1 MYTILPILLK
11 AHVLY
16 TVSMY
21 AMPAYAGS
29 TIRAY
34 SPNCL
39 IDTWKLQTNSVI
51 WKFHDIWNHMIFRS
65 QRCHVTGFEI
75 WNLQM
80 SHTSNKLSGNSSQY
94 ELSLLR
100 MNILL
105 VNFIKSSSWFLDGGC
120 ANRHI
125 FVLNVHWLTGL

>member
-1 MYTILPILLK
+1 MVQRDTQLRNQSCHVTGLDVWKVQDLSQHDTLL
-11 AHVLY
+11 
-16 TVSMY
+16 
-21 AMPAYAGS
+21 
-29 TIRAY
+29 R
-34 SPNCL
+34 N
-39 IDTWKLQTNSVI
+39 
-51 WKFHDIWNHMIFRS
+51 

-120 ANRHI
+120 AMRHI
-125 FVLNVHWLTGL
+125 FVLNEHWLTGL